1 MLETMGPLVTCSQGK
16 LTEAYFQ
23 TKKVEEVI
31 DVFEKTCK
39 KAHAQFQSM
48 YATVVSL
55 TKKLGNE
62 EK

>member
-1 MLETMGPLVTCSQGK
+1 MGPLVTCSQGK

-31 DVFEKTCK
+31 DVIEKTCK
-39 KAHAQFQSM
+39 NAHAQFQSM